1 MASLLELRSM
11 LWAIPTESRILVG
24 SCITL
29 RIWSVYDLMSARKD
43 SCIRWKVKA
52 LSIFFANYSYYN
64 IYIYISVFQ
73 IYLIVFSTLVLLR
86 FDLHHLFFG
95 DIASLQTNHWLDQ
108 EMAQSWSTFLWS
120 IEALHT
126 NTHRFGMIWTC
137 LIWRCPYPMFSHHP
151 VWAIKL
157 SHTRYPNSL

>member
-64 IYIYISVFQ
+64 IYIYICISDLFDCVFH
-73 IYLIVFSTLVLLR
+73 IGVTEIRPPSP
-86 FDLHHLFFG
+86 
-95 DIASLQTNHWLDQ
+95 
-108 EMAQSWSTFLWS
+108 FLWGHCIIADKSLTWPGDGSKLIDILMEHRS
-120 IEALHT
+120 IAYKYPS
-126 NTHRFGMIWTC
+126 IWND
-137 LIWRCPYPMFSHHP
+137 LDMLNLKMPISNVFPSSSLSNKIEPYPIP
-151 VWAIKL
+151 Q
-157 SHTRYPNSL
+157 